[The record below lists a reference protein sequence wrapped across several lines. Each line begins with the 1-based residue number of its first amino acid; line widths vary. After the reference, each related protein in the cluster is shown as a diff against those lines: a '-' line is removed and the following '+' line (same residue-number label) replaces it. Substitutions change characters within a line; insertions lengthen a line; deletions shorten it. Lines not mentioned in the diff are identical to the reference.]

1 MSRSESYSEGR
12 VPLHTIRA
20 DIDYGFAEAKTTTGR
35 IGVKVWI
42 NKGEIMPSGYE
53 SSTQQGDTRLGEQD
67 QARRRGGRSEGLG
80 ESRQGGRGR
89 GADREGLGPV
99 RQRRPRRGAGQARG
113 PRRPR
118 EEAPAENVDQP
129 RTDEQGVSAEGEQ
142 PVIEQQVE
150 ETPAAVADAPD
161 TTTQPDESAEK
172 PKTARKP
179 AAKKAPAAKAK
190 PAARRTTKKDD
201 EKGDES

>member
-1 MSRSESYSEGR
+1 M
-12 VPLHTIRA
+12 
-20 DIDYGFAEAKTTTGR
+20 
-35 IGVKVWI
+35 
-42 NKGEIMPSGYE
+42 
-53 SSTQQGDTRLGEQD
+53 
-67 QARRRGGRSEGLG
+67 
-80 ESRQGGRGR
+80 
-89 GADREGLGPV
+89 
-99 RQRRPRRGAGQARG
+99 
-113 PRRPR
+113 
-118 EEAPAENVDQP
+118 
-129 RTDEQGVSAEGEQ
+129 
-142 PVIEQQVE
+142 IEQQVE